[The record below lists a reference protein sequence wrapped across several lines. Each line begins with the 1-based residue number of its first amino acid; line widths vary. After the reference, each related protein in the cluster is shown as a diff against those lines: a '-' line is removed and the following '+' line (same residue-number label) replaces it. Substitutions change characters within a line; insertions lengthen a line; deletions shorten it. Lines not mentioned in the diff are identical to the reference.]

1 MPQAIAYGIGAVI
14 GTGVTTGALVVS
26 YAITAVATIALSA
39 SQKRKAENKAR
50 QQFEASVVDRFEN
63 GRSTVGPRE
72 LVLGRVR
79 KGGSV
84 FFDSTDTP
92 SKAVLLRCIAL
103 AGHEIDGIERIYFDD
118 TPIDLDVD
126 GNVVTAP
133 WGRIYTRTVTDTS
146 ANPTR
151 TLDHTPVAG
160 SIFVTPATNLPYP
173 NITPGQESLPYT
185 IAGNVLTI
193 TNADGQQFYTLTYQW
208 VEFISTARVFVHL
221 GSPNQ
226 PADARL
232 QQYLPGTWTAAH
244 RARGVAWLLCE
255 FVYENSSFPNGAVSV
270 TAQMRGAKLY
280 DPRTGVTAFSENPA
294 LMMRHVM
301 LHPQFGKR
309 TSMTAAEDAR
319 IIAAANACDT
329 PISYW
334 TGAPIVP
341 MFRANGV
348 FLFGADPRSV
358 LDDLAQAMGGEW
370 AYGRGEYSVRA
381 GAYQAPVMALT
392 EDDLAVVQR
401 GPDGSVSQVPVTI
414 NPHKPRNEKINVV
427 AARIWDEAAG
437 YVEVVLP
444 PYRAD
449 AYIARDGMELS
460 QEVKLSTVFNAGQ
473 ATHIAGIMLRDSR
486 DALTVVLPFKMK
498 AYPLELFDGITLT
511 IPRYGWFAKEF
522 RILGRTFHPA
532 PEGCLV
538 ELTLKE
544 TTAAIFQYGAA
555 YLPGGYASNSGLPK
569 PWEISPPM
577 ISDIQS
583 GESELIVQTDGTIV
597 NSVRVTWPALSDAS
611 IVNGGSIEVQYLV
624 LPNGD
629 WITVTVPGDAT
640 EARILG
646 LDDLA
651 QILVRARSRNS
662 LAVSDWSPQRVHRVV
677 GKTEPPPSIENL
689 NISGAVLSWNMPR
702 RVPDLAGFVFRFHY
716 GNNTDWNS
724 AAPLHNEGLI
734 LASPWEPETR
744 PGGVVTIMGKAQD
757 TSGNQSL
764 EAAVI
769 VMNLGDPP
777 VANVLETWDFEAL
790 GWPYDPAE
798 SIGWAIVSG
807 DPSADAL
814 DSFYGTD
821 DQSFYTGDTESFYD
835 PSAYGQ
841 MVYVTPAISVNS
853 ALAGSIMTLVAQSQ
867 GVDLRIDYRLAG
879 PGSFYG
885 PDAESFYGPDADPR
899 YGPAGAWQPWPG
911 QLVAKNDAYQFRV
924 TIGAGIDRGVL
935 QSLVLTID
943 APDME
948 ETIANLAIAAAGTV
962 IPYTKPFTSIK
973 TVIGQLQV
981 NASGARGLHTDKTL
995 PLSPKIFALNAAGTA
1010 VAGATADITLKG
1022 Y

>member
-1 MPQAIAYGIGAVI
+1 MPQAIIGVI
-14 GTGVTTGALVVS
+14 GWATGAAVS
-26 YAITAVATIALSA
+26 TAVTVVVYAVSILGTIALSS
-39 SQKRKAENKAR
+39 SQKRKAERMAR
-50 QQFEASVVDRFEN
+50 AQTESAIVDRLVN
-63 GRSTVGPRE
+63 TQNTIGPRE

-79 KGGSV
+79 KGGTV
-84 FFDSTDTP
+84 FFQT
-92 SKAVLLRCIAL
+92 AVAPHNAVFLTLTTL
-103 AGHEIDGIERIYFDD
+103 AGHEIDGVERVYFND

-133 WGRIYTRTVTDTS
+133 WGRTYTRSVMDTS

-160 SIFVTPATNLPYP
+160 SIFVTPATNLPFP

-193 TNADGQQFYTLTYQW
+193 TGADGQQAYTLTYQW
-208 VEFISTARVFVHL
+208 VEFISTARVFWHL
-221 GSPNQ
+221 GSPDQ
-226 PADARL
+226 AADTRL
-232 QQYLPGTWTAAH
+232 QSYLPGTWTAAH
-244 RARGVAWLLCE
+244 RVRGVAYMLCE
-255 FVYENSSFPNGAVSV
+255 FVYEESSFPGGLPNI
-270 TAQMRGAKLY
+270 TAQIRGAKLY
-280 DPRTGVTAFSENPA
+280 DPRNGITSFSENPA
-294 LMMRHVM
+294 LMARYVL
-301 LHPQFGKR
+301 LHPHFGKR
-309 TSMTAAEDAR
+309 TSISASEEAD
-319 IIAAANACDT
+319 IIAAANANDT
-329 PISYW
+329 AISYW
-334 TGAPIVP
+334 TGAPVTP

-348 FLFGADPRSV
+348 FLYGTPPKDV
-358 LDDLAQAMGGEW
+358 LDDLTQAMGGEW
-370 AYGRGEYSVRA
+370 AYSGGEFSVRA
-381 GAYQAPVMALT
+381 GVYQAPVMALT
-392 EDDLAVVQR
+392 EADLAIEQR
-401 GPDGSVSQVPVTI
+401 EKDGSVTQVPITLS
-414 NPHKPRNEKINVV
+414 PHKPRVDKINIV
-427 AARIWDEAAG
+427 APRIWDEAQG
-437 YVEVVLP
+437 YVEVAIA
-444 PYRAD
+444 PYRAE
-449 AYIARDGMELS
+449 AYISDDGAELPQDLPLAS
-460 QEVKLSTVFNAGQ
+460 VFNAGQ
-473 ATHIAGIMLRDSR
+473 ATHIAGIMLRDGR
-486 DALTVVLPFKMK
+486 DPLTVTLPFKMK
-498 AYPLELFDGITLT
+498 AYPLEIFDGVTLT
-511 IPRYGWFAKEF
+511 YPKYGWFAKEF
-522 RILGRTFHPA
+522 RILARTFHPA
-532 PEGCLV
+532 PTGCYV

-544 TTAAIFQYGAA
+544 TTAAIFQYGAGF
-555 YLPGGYASNSGLPK
+555 LPSGYASNSGLPK
-569 PWEISPPM
+569 PWEISPPT
-577 ISDIQS
+577 ISDVQS
-583 GESELIVQTDGTIV
+583 SEGELIVQTDGTIV
-597 NSVRVTWPALSDAS
+597 NSVRVTWPALSSAS

-629 WITVTVPGDAT
+629 WVTVTVPGDAT

-677 GKTEPPPSIENL
+677 GKTEPPPSIENF

-744 PGGVVTIMGKAQD
+744 PGGVVTIMGKAED

-764 EAAVI
+764 EAAVV

-777 VANVLETWDFEAL
+777 VANVLETWDFNAL

-798 SIGWAIVSG
+798 SSGWAIVFG
-807 DPSADAL
+807 DPSANAL